1 MKRVLLS
8 TIFLAALMIAPALMA
23 TDAAYVQGTWTRKD
37 YRSSNPAGRLA
48 AIESMPAVSV
58 ENGVMLMS
66 FPTDL
71 SDLKVS
77 VATLKGAIVYETMVS
92 AGSGITVPVRP
103 GLQSGSYVLLLSHPK
118 VGAVMDKLNVR

>member
-8 TIFLAALMIAPALMA
+8 TIFLAALMIAPAIMA
-23 TDAAYVQGTWTRKD
+23 TDAAVVQGGWSRKD
-37 YRSSNPAGRLA
+37 YRSSNTAGRLA